1 MSASETNGHVH
12 STKSESHHQSLD
24 IMSSHCLFT
33 PPTPIVFPSKHTHKT
48 HTTASY
54 SKEPITELVN
64 SNKGH
69 WAFSLQVPIPH
80 EMAYPTL
87 ESLKY
92 TVKYGTE
99 HSHGTSAVQ
108 TSITLT
114 KASAAPPTPV
124 SNGVIRDSPKEG
136 SSRAAVG
143 LHSQMRDGVP
153 VLCLSSAPA
162 VKETVHAS
170 KWEYY
175 VDKQEIVPHVR
186 IVEDSRLHLHMDVA
200 ETPSKAMLRSLVVD
214 VSATWVEDAQ
224 GKAMHDKIKAAEARI
239 HIAENAAKDR
249 QAEAEQARLNAER
262 KSAEAR
268 KAREKAEQMEKAAKK
283 RSDDDQHAKRHADE
297 VAASDRIVKKQAD
310 NLADSNRRAK
320 EAADG
325 NAHRYHEAQERAKRK
340 AAAEHEA
347 EKEAE
352 AMAEK
357 ERKTKATIE
366 HGH

>member
-1 MSASETNGHVH
+1 
-12 STKSESHHQSLD
+12 
-24 IMSSHCLFT
+24 MSSHCLFT

-114 KASAAPPTPV
+114 KASAAPFTPV
-124 SNGVIRDSPKEG
+124 SNGAIGDSQKEG
-136 SSRAAVG
+136 SSLAAVG
-143 LHSQMRDGVP
+143 LHSQMRNGVP

-175 VDKQEIVPHVR
+175 VDQQEIMPHVR
-186 IVEDSRLHLHMDVA
+186 IVEDSRLHLHVDVA
-200 ETPSKAMLRSLVVD
+200 ETPSASMLRSLVVD

-224 GKAMHDKIKAAEARI
+224 GKAMHDKIKEAEARL
-239 HIAENAAKDR
+239 HAALSAAKDR
-249 QAEAEQARLNAER
+249 EAEEEQARLNAER

-283 RSDDDQHAKRHADE
+283 MSDDDRHAKQHAEEEAAADR
-297 VAASDRIVKKQAD
+297 VVKKQAD
-310 NLADSNRRAK
+310 NLAESNQRAK

-325 NAHRYHEAQERAKRK
+325 NAHRYHEAQELAKRK

-347 EKEAE
+347 EQEAE

-357 ERKTKATIE
+357 ERETRVALE
-366 HGH
+366 HRH